1 MKPIYVIGHKDP
13 DVDSIAAAIAYK
25 VYKQSC
31 DEGLYIAAAA
41 GELNEESSFALERLG
56 FEVPVIIRNVG
67 ATVERPAGR

>member
-1 MKPIYVIGHKDP
+1 MNFEKFYFLTKQVIRLKPIYVIGHKNP

-41 GELNEESSFALERLG
+41 GELNEECQ
-56 FEVPVIIRNVG
+56 
-67 ATVERPAGR
+67 